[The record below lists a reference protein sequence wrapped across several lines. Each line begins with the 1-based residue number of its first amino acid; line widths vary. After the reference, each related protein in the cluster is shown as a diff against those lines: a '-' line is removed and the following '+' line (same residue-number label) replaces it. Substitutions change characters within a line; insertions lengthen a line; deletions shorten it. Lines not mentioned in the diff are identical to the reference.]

1 MDLFKGRNLS
11 GRLARWYLT
20 IEAYNPEIN
29 YIKGKTNV
37 VADALSCNIPVGAVT
52 DSTTITNFNIEEL
65 YAVTTTIRYSWSFTE
80 FQISD
85 MVYLPF
91 G

>member
-20 IEAYNPEIN
+20 IQAYNPEIK

-37 VADALSCNIPVGAVT
+37 VADALAGNVPVGAVT
-52 DSTTITNFNIEEL
+52 DSKNIPNFNIEEL
-65 YAVTTTIRYSWSFTE
+65 YAAQR
-80 FQISD
+80 D
-85 MVYLPF
+85 HHM
-91 G
+91 